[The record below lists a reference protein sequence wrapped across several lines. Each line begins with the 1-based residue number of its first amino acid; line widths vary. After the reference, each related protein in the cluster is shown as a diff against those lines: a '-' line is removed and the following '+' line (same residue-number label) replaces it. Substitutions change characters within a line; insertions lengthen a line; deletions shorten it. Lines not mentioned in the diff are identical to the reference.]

1 MISPRVALIEPV
13 GSHGGMDYYDSG
25 LAGAITRQGG
35 YVKWYT
41 CQGSQICG
49 DALFP
54 LEPAFVG
61 IWGKDAAWLRGL
73 RYIKGLFKSLIDAR
87 LNKINIVHYH
97 LFHVGVLE
105 LIGVL
110 LAKAFF
116 FKVVLTVHDVE
127 SFRPGMHSGFLRN
140 FTYLL
145 SSAVIV
151 HNVVS
156 KTELLRINPEIESK
170 TYVIPHGSYLGLI
183 APRISKEAARQSLK
197 LPLKEKVIL
206 FFGQIKEVKGLDL
219 LIEAFGKV
227 ASNIAPVKLVI
238 AGKVWKADFSKYQ
251 SLIDKYEIANNCRLE
266 IRYIPDDEISAFYS
280 CADLIVLPYRK
291 IYQSGVLLMAMSY
304 GVPVLAS
311 DLPGMREIVRDEV
324 NGYLFESGN
333 AESLARKLVDVFS
346 AEESLSKVVAN
357 ASKDMETSFSW
368 NEIALK
374 TLATYQKILS

>member
-1 MISPRVALIEPV
+1 MSKPRVALIEPV

-25 LAGAITRQGG
+25 LAGAISKQGG

-41 CQGSQICG
+41 CQESKICG
-49 DALFP
+49 DALFK
-54 LEPAFVG
+54 LEPTFVG
-61 IWGKDAAWLRGL
+61 IWGGDAAWLRGL
-73 RYIKGLFKSLIDAR
+73 RYIKGLFKSLFDAR
-87 LNKINIVHYH
+87 LNNINIVHYH

-105 LIGVL
+105 LLGVA

-127 SFRPGMHSGFLRN
+127 SFRPGLHSGFLRN
-140 FTYLL
+140 FTYFL

-156 KTELLRINPEIESK
+156 KAELLRINPEIEPK
-170 TYVIPHGSYLGLI
+170 TYVIPHGSYIGLTT
-183 APRISKEAARQSLK
+183 PRMPKVVARQKLM
-197 LPLKEKVIL
+197 LPLDEKVIL

-219 LIEAFGKV
+219 LIEAFAK
-227 ASNIAPVKLVI
+227 AITNISPVKLVI
-238 AGKVWKADFSKYQ
+238 AGKVWKDDFSKYQ
-251 SLIDKYEIANNCRLE
+251 SLINDYQIKNNIHLE
-266 IRYIPDDEISAFYS
+266 IRYIPDEEISAFYS

-311 DLPGMREIVRDEV
+311 DLPGMKEIVQDEV
-324 NGYLFESGN
+324 NGYLFEAGN
-333 AESLARKLVDVFS
+333 AESLALKLVEVFN
-346 AEESLSKVVAN
+346 AEKSLSVIVDNAN
-357 ASKDMETSFSW
+357 KDMETSFSW

-374 TLATYQKILS
+374 TLVTYKKILS

>member
-1 MISPRVALIEPV
+1 MHSPRVALIEPV

-25 LAGAITRQGG
+25 LAGAITRQGM

-49 DALFP
+49 DPVFR
-54 LEPAFVG
+54 LEPTFVG
-61 IWGKDAAWLRGL
+61 VWGKDAAWLRGL
-73 RYIKGLFKSLIDAR
+73 RYLKGLLKSLVDAR

-105 LIGVL
+105 LVGVI

-127 SFRPGMHSGFLRN
+127 SFRPGIHSGLLRN
-140 FTYLL
+140 FTYFL

-183 APRISKEAARQSLK
+183 TPRISKEVARQKLN
-197 LPLKEKVIL
+197 LPLNEKVIL

-219 LIEAFGKV
+219 LIEAFGKAV
-227 ASNIAPVKLVI
+227 NSITPVKLVI
-238 AGKVWKADFSKYQ
+238 AGKVWKDDFSKYQ
-251 SLIDKYEIANNCRLE
+251 SLIDEYQIKNNIHLE

-311 DLPGMREIVRDEV
+311 DLPGMKEIVHDEV
-324 NGYLFESGN
+324 NGYLFEAGN
-333 AESLARKLVDVFS
+333 AESLAKKLTQVLS
-346 AEESLSKVVAN
+346 AEESLSKVVSN

-368 NEIALK
+368 DEIALK
-374 TLATYQKILS
+374 TLTTYQKTLS